1 MLRDDTTIFV
11 DGSWVPSASD
21 AVREIVNPATGEAI
35 ARVARGCA
43 ADVDTAVRA
52 AAAAFETWGRTTP
65 RERSDRMADFAARV
79 QAKAEELIR
88 HEAINGGKP
97 LSGARWEIEDFVV
110 DGLKFFA
117 GAARSQEGIAAGDYL
132 EGRTSYLRRDP
143 LGVVAGIVP
152 WNYPAELAA
161 WKIGPALAAGNT
173 IVLKPSEGT
182 PLSALMLAEIAAEC
196 FPPGVI
202 NVVLGDGA
210 DVGAALAQHPD
221 VAMISVTGSERTG
234 KEVAR
239 LAAGTLKRVHLE
251 LGGNA
256 PVIVFD
262 DADVKLLTETL
273 RAGTFYNAGQDCT
286 AATRILV
293 HESLHAEFLDAAKA
307 MTDSVIVGDPLA
319 PGNEDVEMGPLASSV
334 QRQRVADFVDGARAG
349 GARVV
354 TGGSVMDL
362 PGYFYAPTIVDG
374 VGQADAIVQEEVF
387 GPVMTVQTF
396 ASEEQALSMAN
407 GVRQGLASSVWTND
421 LGRATRASGRLRF
434 GTVWVNEHLPLV
446 SEMPHGG
453 HKASGYGRDMSKY
466 VLEEYTNTKHVMI
479 RHGD

>member
-1 MLRDDTTIFV
+1 MLRDDTRIFV
-11 DGSWVPSASD
+11 NGEWTPSAD
-21 AVREIVNPATGEAI
+21 RAARDIVSPATGEVI
-35 ARVARGCA
+35 ARVANGSRD
-43 ADVDTAVRA
+43 DVERAIA
-52 AAAAFETWGRTTP
+52 AAKAAFEGWGRTTP
-65 RERSDRMADFAARV
+65 RERSEHMADFASKV
-79 QAKAEELIR
+79 QDAAEDLITY
-88 HEAINGGKP
+88 EAMNGGKP

-117 GAARSQEGIAAGDYL
+117 GAARNLEGIASADYL

-182 PLSALMLAEIAAEC
+182 PMSALLLAQIAAEC

-202 NVVLGDGA
+202 NLVLGDGRE
-210 DVGAALAQHPD
+210 VGAALARHPD
-221 VAMISVTGSERTG
+221 VALISVTGSERTG
-234 KEVAR
+234 KAVAR
-239 LAAGTLKRVHLE
+239 SASGTLKRVHLE

-256 PVIVFD
+256 PVVVFE
-262 DADVKLLTETL
+262 DADLKLLMETL
-273 RAGTFYNAGQDCT
+273 RSGTFYNAGQDCT
-286 AATRILV
+286 AATRIIV
-293 HESLHAEFLDAAKA
+293 HESRHAEFLDAAKA
-307 MTDSVIVGDPLA
+307 MADSVIVGDPLA
-319 PGNEDVEMGPLASSV
+319 PGNEAVEMGPLASALQRDRVHQFV
-334 QRQRVADFVDGARAG
+334 QHARAN
-349 GARVV
+349 GAALI
-354 TGGSVMDL
+354 TGGSPLDA

-374 VGQADAIVQEEVF
+374 VTQDDEIVQEEVF
-387 GPVMTVQTF
+387 GPLMTVQTF
-396 ASEEQALSMAN
+396 STEEEAIQMGN

-421 LGRATRASGRLRF
+421 LGRAMRTSGRLRF

-466 VLEEYTNTKHVMI
+466 VLEEYSNTKHVMI
-479 RHGD
+479 RHS